1 MVEAEYMFFQR
12 MRERIDQRI
21 REGNYDEAAVNMQK
35 CMEYIANSLDCKN
48 HNYRAE
54 SLWDVIALI
63 KSKYPEY
70 PLSRHEWGRI
80 MSYCCHQLHL
90 QEEEIDYRLLREETK
105 IVRQLLEKI
114 IAEYLNR
121 QDLARWD
128 TTAKDTSNDIK
139 KPISKPISEPND
151 AKKKKNL
158 WGEIKPP
165 KKSIL
170 NSEEIL
176 KSETMDGTDG
186 IWNFE
191 NESTSDTTLKQETSK
206 KNCKES
212 KAEDDD
218 TFRRAIETMI

>member
-1 MVEAEYMFFQR
+1 MTVETEN

-54 SLWDVIALI
+54 SLWDVIASI

-80 MSYCCHQLHL
+80 MSYCCHQIHL
-90 QEEEIDYRLLREETK
+90 EEKEIDYRLLREETK

-114 IAEYLNR
+114 MAEYLNR
-121 QDLARWD
+121 QDLARWE
-128 TTAKDTSNDIK
+128 TATKDTSNNIL
-139 KPISKPISEPND
+139 KPVVKPKES
-151 AKKKKNL
+151 KKKKDL

-165 KKSIL
+165 KKTIL

-176 KSETMDGTDG
+176 KSETMDGTDDACD
-186 IWNFE
+186 FE
-191 NESTSDTTLKQETSK
+191 GKLTSDTTIKQK
-206 KNCKES
+206 LVKNNDKDNE
-212 KAEDDD
+212 AEEDDI
-218 TFRRAIETMI
+218 FHKAIETMIL

>member
-12 MRERIDQRI
+12 MREKIDQRI

-105 IVRQLLEKI
+105 IVRQLLGKI
-114 IAEYLNR
+114 ITEYLNR
-121 QDLARWD
+121 QDLARGE
-128 TTAKDTSNDIK
+128 TLVTDTSNNILKPAIK
-139 KPISKPISEPND
+139 PKDSKN
-151 AKKKKNL
+151 NL
-158 WGEIKPP
+158 YREIKPP

-170 NSEEIL
+170 NSKEL
-176 KSETMDGTDG
+176 LRSESDDKLDG
-186 IWNFE
+186 ICEFDGE
-191 NESTSDTTLKQETSK
+191 LTLDTTLKRDKREKEQEE
-206 KNCKES
+206 KEDVFQ
-212 KAEDDD
+212 KAV
-218 TFRRAIETMI
+218 ETMMS